1 MPEHANGSVVEKVGD
16 RVNVGLLMING
27 ENDILERTLAAN
39 CEFVDC
45 FYALDGTTPNEH
57 SKAIVTAHPK
67 CEGYVTDDEVAGER
81 FGPLPRD
88 GWRQFLYEQASAAY
102 GRDNW
107 FLLLHGDEVWTGL
120 PDNMDDHDGF
130 MFSLPVY
137 FPRAGEPWNPNVH
150 PLDQLRWHLGP
161 GYREF
166 RMFKGGDHVNY
177 EPQQHFNVT
186 PSGIHRVGGC
196 DKPIK
201 HYPYRA
207 PELQRERAARH
218 QQTGFDPGNYQH
230 ITDDDAVYWDDQRIE
245 GVQTAYVCF
254 RELAHAV

>member
-1 MPEHANGSVVEKVGD
+1 MNI
-16 RVNVGLLMING
+16 GLLMING

-45 FYALDGTTPNEH
+45 FYALDGTVPGGT
-57 SKAIVTAHPK
+57 SRAICRAHPK
-67 CEGYVTDDEVAGER
+67 FRGYTHDRIMATRKGY
-81 FGPLPRD
+81 GPIPRD

-137 FPRAGEPWNPNVH
+137 FPRAGEPWDNTVH

-186 PSGIHRVGGC
+186 PAGIARIGGC
-196 DKPIK
+196 DKPIR

-207 PELQRERAARH
+207 PKVQRERAARH
-218 QQTGFDPGNYQH
+218 EQTRFDPENYRH
-230 ITDDDAVYWDDQRIE
+230 ITDGDAVYWDDQQIS
-245 GVQTAYVCF
+245 GWQASNDCF
-254 RELAHAV
+254 RELAHAG